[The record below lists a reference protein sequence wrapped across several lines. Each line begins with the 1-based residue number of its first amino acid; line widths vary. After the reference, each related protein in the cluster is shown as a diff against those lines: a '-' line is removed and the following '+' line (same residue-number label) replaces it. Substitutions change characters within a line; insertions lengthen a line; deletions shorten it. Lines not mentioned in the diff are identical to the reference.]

1 MSHVMKPVI
10 AFLIALIGST
20 IIMTTFKQY
29 STTASHNEFDYA
41 LRTATQD
48 ATTSMIARNYLFGLE
63 EETSDFKI
71 DLETTTEQF
80 KESFEKNVGG
90 VNALHTVNE
99 MDVAMSG
106 VVGYRYVYA
115 QYSTGATTVPFS
127 YCYTVGNQQ
136 YEFTLGNKVYVL
148 TVGATDPATGKMPER
163 VMYLND
169 AGKTAAENLPEHFFR
184 TDMTNEEFRDYIVM
198 TRINEFL
205 TVFYSD
211 GANVI
216 AYNADSG
223 LQFNLGTSDYAADD
237 PSVMTKMSAVIDG
250 PGFFAVVDYFDTE
263 IDQMVRILSFGG
275 SELLMKE

>member
-1 MSHVMKPVI
+1 
-10 AFLIALIGST
+10 
-20 IIMTTFKQY
+20 
-29 STTASHNEFDYA
+29 
-41 LRTATQD
+41 
-48 ATTSMIARNYLFGLE
+48 
-63 EETSDFKI
+63 
-71 DLETTTEQF
+71 
-80 KESFEKNVGG
+80 
-90 VNALHTVNE
+90 
-99 MDVAMSG
+99 
-106 VVGYRYVYA
+106 
-115 QYSTGATTVPFS
+115 
-127 YCYTVGNQQ
+127 
-136 YEFTLGNKVYVL
+136 
-148 TVGATDPATGKMPER
+148 
-163 VMYLND
+163 MYLND

-237 PSVMTKMSAVIDG
+237 PSIMTKMSAVIDG